1 MTQRSNSLANEW
13 IDVDLDFDDE
23 TEPYLGEIEE
33 VSFENSALK
42 LLNFTKDLHQL
53 QFSFNDMKEI
63 KESCEEHPSIII
75 KKYTSSFP
83 KPYKP

>member
-1 MTQRSNSLANEW
+1 MRENYNSLANEW
-13 IDVDLDFDDE
+13 IDVDLDFDDDA
-23 TEPYLGEIEE
+23 EPYLGEIEE
-33 VSFENSALK
+33 ISIENSSLK
-42 LLNFTKDLHQL
+42 LLNFTKDLYQL
-53 QFSFNDMKEI
+53 QFSFNDLREI